1 MRRPLPLAV
10 TLGLA
15 LGLAACGQQEQAPV
29 DPAAPAPSGASPE
42 QTQPPAS
49 AVAAMDPA
57 RLANPCLLD
66 AGVVGAAL
74 GFTVEK
80 TEPEMMGTMSGCT
93 YHGKDVSLRLNFIVH
108 DPVYFAQATEMTR
121 KTRPGDKRDLAGDP
135 DKAWV
140 QQDGGGT
147 PILHYYR
154 QNVEVELAPL
164 VVGGGDAKAIEA
176 ALLKLPRVP

>member
-1 MRRPLPLAV
+1 MIRTSLPLV
-10 TLGLA
+10 LA
-15 LGLAACGQQEQAPV
+15 LSLAACGQAEQPPV
-29 DPAAPAPSGASPE
+29 DPVVADPAGEGLGQSQAAAAAP
-42 QTQPPAS
+42 
-49 AVAAMDPA
+49 AVAAMDPGK
-57 RLANPCLLD
+57 LANPCLLD
-66 AGVVGAAL
+66 AKAVGAAL

-93 YHGKDVSLRLNFIVH
+93 YRGKDVSLRLNFIVH
-108 DPVYFAQATEMTR
+108 DPVYFAQATAMTR
-121 KTRPGDKRDLAGDP
+121 NTRPGDKRDLAGDP

-176 ALLKLPRVP
+176 GLLKLPRVP

>member
-1 MRRPLPLAV
+1 MRRAAPLA
-10 TLGLA
+10 LA
-15 LGLAACGQQEQAPV
+15 LCLAACGPAEQAPT
-29 DPAAPAPSGASPE
+29 DPAAPGPSGAGPE
-42 QTQPPAS
+42 QTQPPAP

-57 RLANPCLLD
+57 KLANPCLLD
-66 AGVVGAAL
+66 PGAVGAAL
-74 GFTVEK
+74 GFAVEK
-80 TEPEMMGTMSGCT
+80 TEPETMGAMSGCT
-93 YHGKDVSLRLNFIVH
+93 YRGKDVSLRLNFIVH

-140 QQDGGGT
+140 QQDGAGT

-164 VVGGGDAKAIEA
+164 VVGGGDARAIEA

>member
-1 MRRPLPLAV
+1 MRRPLSF
-10 TLGLA
+10 A
-15 LGLAACGQQEQAPV
+15 LVLCLAACGQAEQSPA
-29 DPAAPAPSGASPE
+29 DPAAPQPSGVSPE
-42 QTQPPAS
+42 QTQPPAP

-57 RLANPCLLD
+57 KLANPCLLD
-66 AGVVGAAL
+66 ANAVGAAL
-74 GFTVEK
+74 GFAVEK
-80 TEPEMMGTMSGCT
+80 TEPETMGAMSGCT
-93 YHGKDVSLRLNFIVH
+93 YHGKDKSLRLNFIAH
-108 DPVYFAQATEMTR
+108 DPVYFEQATEMTR

-140 QQDGGGT
+140 QQDSGGT
-147 PILHYYR
+147 PVLHYYR

>member
-1 MRRPLPLAV
+1 MRRACPLA
-10 TLGLA
+10 LA
-15 LGLAACGQQEQAPV
+15 LILTACGSSEPAPV
-29 DPAAPAPSGASPE
+29 DPAVADPAGEALSQAKPAAPGG
-42 QTQPPAS
+42 PA
-49 AVAAMDPA
+49 VTAMDPA
-57 RLANPCLLD
+57 KLANPCLLD
-66 AGVVGAAL
+66 AGAVGAAL
-74 GFTVEK
+74 GFAVEK
-80 TEPEMMGTMSGCT
+80 TEPETMGAMSGCT
-93 YHGKDVSLRLNFIVH
+93 YRGKDVSLRLNFIAH

-135 DKAWV
+135 DKAWI

>member
-1 MRRPLPLAV
+1 MRRAIS
-10 TLGLA
+10 LA
-15 LGLAACGQQEQAPV
+15 LALCLAACGQAEQAPV

-42 QTQPPAS
+42 QAQPPAP

-57 RLANPCLLD
+57 KLANPCLLD
-66 AGVVGAAL
+66 TGAVGAAL
-74 GFTVEK
+74 GFAVEK

-93 YHGKDVSLRLNFIVH
+93 YHGKDKSLRLNFIVH
-108 DPVYFAQATEMTR
+108 DPVYFDKATQMTR
-121 KTRPGDKRDLAGDP
+121 NTRPGDKRDLVGDP

-140 QQDGGGT
+140 QQDGAGT

-154 QNVEVELAPL
+154 QNVEVELVPL
-164 VVGGGDAKAIEA
+164 IVGGGDAMAIEA